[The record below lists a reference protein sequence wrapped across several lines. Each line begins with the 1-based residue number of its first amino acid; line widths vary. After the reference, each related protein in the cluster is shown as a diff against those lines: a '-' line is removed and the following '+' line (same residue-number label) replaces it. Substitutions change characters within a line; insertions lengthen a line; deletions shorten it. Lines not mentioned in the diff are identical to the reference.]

1 MAGIGENEVPFDLVS
16 SLLDYIKTL
25 DFPGA
30 VLGFLPGRSQIFSP
44 LKQLQPAAAPC
55 VRGPELPPG
64 PARRVLADAARR
76 H

>member
-44 LKQLQPAAAPC
+44 LKQLQQHPVFGGLSYRQVQRA
-55 VRGPELPPG
+55 VF
-64 PARRVLADAARR
+64 
-76 H
+76 